1 MIALL
6 LALGLLE
13 LPAGNVTGPLLA
25 ATDQVAA
32 VQKVP
37 VVTATGNA
45 IPVGAPVWSRPFD
58 PADRSPYAW
67 DFGPVL
73 ASGSQIASIERI
85 TMSAAGAAA
94 GIQIDQQ
101 APRLPVIAADGTHVQ
116 VWFLVDLATQS
127 ADVFVGTGLQVAVS
141 VLICTSDAVPQF
153 YERSLVLTVRRL

>member
-6 LALGLLE
+6 LALGLLDP
-13 LPAGNVTGPLLA
+13 PAGNVTGALVA
-25 ATDQVAA
+25 ASDQVAA
-32 VQKVP
+32 VQKVA
-37 VVTATGNA
+37 VVAASGNA

-73 ASGSQIASIERI
+73 ASGSKIASIERI

-94 GIQIDQQ
+94 GVQIDQQ

-116 VWFLVDLATQS
+116 VWFLIDGASQI
-127 ADVFVGTGLQVAVS
+127 ADIFTGNGLQVAVS
-141 VLICTSDAVPQF
+141 VLVSTTDDVPQF